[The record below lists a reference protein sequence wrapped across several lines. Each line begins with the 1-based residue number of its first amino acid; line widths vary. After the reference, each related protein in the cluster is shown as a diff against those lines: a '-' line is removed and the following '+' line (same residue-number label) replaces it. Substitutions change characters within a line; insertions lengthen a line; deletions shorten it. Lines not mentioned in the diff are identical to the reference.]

1 MNEPRMRA
9 KRATRRASDG
19 ERLVGGQS
27 KPRTLRAAAGRQAL
41 WAFALALL
49 PACYPALPM
58 GGASRPRF
66 YRSVLVDKV
75 DYRGCQRVC
84 EGARY
89 AYCEVVTITSS
100 ALKSGPPRS
109 GTVCFYGK

>member
-1 MNEPRMRA
+1 MKDPPIGADPPPKWPARSSEARI
-9 KRATRRASDG
+9 
-19 ERLVGGQS
+19 ERI
-27 KPRTLRAAAGRQAL
+27 LRALAWLG
-41 WAFALALL
+41 ALALL

-75 DYRGCQRVC
+75 DYQGCHRVC